1 MYIKHFIEKNT
12 VSVTPSKWKGSLIK
26 GLVLM
31 LLKSRNQKKDSRSS
45 KTLLDLAMD
54 CCGLF
59 IDYLYHDE
67 RDKDSKEKSLFFFG
81 SGVT

>member
-1 MYIKHFIEKNT
+1 
-12 VSVTPSKWKGSLIK
+12 
-26 GLVLM
+26 M

-67 RDKDSKEKSLFFFG
+67 RVKDSKEKSLFFFR